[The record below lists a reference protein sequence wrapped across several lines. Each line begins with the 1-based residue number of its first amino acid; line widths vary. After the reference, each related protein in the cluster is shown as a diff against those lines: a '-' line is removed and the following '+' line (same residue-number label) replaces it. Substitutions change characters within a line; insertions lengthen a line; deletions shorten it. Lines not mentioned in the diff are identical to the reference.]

1 LKTLMPLSIYP
12 LTLPYFVD
20 ATGDSAA
27 KLTDAKEENFKRQGA
42 TIPEAIIADFCINER
57 RS

>member
-1 LKTLMPLSIYP
+1 MPLSIYP
-12 LTLPYFVD
+12 LTLPYLVD

-27 KLTDAKEENFKRQGA
+27 KLTDAKEGSFKRLEA
-42 TIPEAIIADFCINER
+42 AIPEAIIADFCINER